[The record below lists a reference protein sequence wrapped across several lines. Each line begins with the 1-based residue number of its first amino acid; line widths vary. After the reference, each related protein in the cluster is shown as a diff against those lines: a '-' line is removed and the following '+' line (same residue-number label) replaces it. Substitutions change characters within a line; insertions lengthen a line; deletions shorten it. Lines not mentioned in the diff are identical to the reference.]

1 MSRRILALVAYLF
14 RSHLFSLAGLLYI
27 LLALVF
33 YLIFFEPRQQTPDID
48 YYILVLGILGLT
60 LSFLVTLTISA
71 RANRASHFPIL
82 VRLLSR
88 IEYLSAVLITSILFA
103 TILQVLVA
111 LLALLANGPDL
122 RLIDLLTIPPL
133 WIAGNILFAVLAL
146 HATDLVTAGWSR
158 VYVFAVLGLLLYLQS
173 GMNVLGG
180 WLSTLSNRIGGTLLA
195 RGMDSLASIFFD
207 ISLWFSGEEPTILVK
222 ILDLI
227 FWPFTAITE
236 ASIRGSFT
244 PLQALAPAVLLLY
257 ACLLFLLASR
267 FFANKDLFFVE

>member
-1 MSRRILALVAYLF
+1 MSRRILALVAYLL
-14 RSHLFSLAGLLYI
+14 RSHLFSLAGLLYV

-48 YYILVLGILGLT
+48 YYVLVLGILGLT
-60 LSFLVTLTISA
+60 LSFLVTLTVSA
-71 RANRASHFPIL
+71 RANRSSHFPIM

-88 IEYLSAVLITSILFA
+88 IEYLSSVLITSLLYA

-111 LLALLANGPDL
+111 LLALVANGPDL
-122 RLIDLLTIPPL
+122 GLTDLLTIPPL

-173 GMNVLGG
+173 GMNVIGG
-180 WLSTLSNRIGGTLLA
+180 WLSTLFNRMGGTLLTS
-195 RGMDSLASIFFD
+195 GMDALASLFFD
-207 ISLWFSGEEPTILVK
+207 ISTWFSGEDPTLLEK
-222 ILDLI
+222 ALGAI

-236 ASIRGSFT
+236 ASISGSFS
-244 PLQALAPAVLLLY
+244 PLQALAPAALLLY

-267 FFANKDLFFVE
+267 FFANKDLFFSE

>member
-1 MSRRILALVAYLF
+1 MSRRMLAIVAYLL

-60 LSFLVTLTISA
+60 LSFLVTLTVSA
-71 RANRASHFPIL
+71 RANRASHFPIM
-82 VRLLSR
+82 VRLSSR
-88 IEYLSAVLITSILFA
+88 IEYLASVLITSLLYA
-103 TILQVLVA
+103 TILQGLVA
-111 LLALLANGPDL
+111 LLALVANGPDL
-122 RLIDLLTIPPL
+122 GLINFLTIPPL
-133 WIAGNILFAVLAL
+133 WIAGNILFSVLAL

-180 WLSTLSNRIGGTLLA
+180 WLSALFNRIGGTLLTS
-195 RGMDSLASIFFD
+195 GMDSLASLSFD
-207 ISLWFSGEEPTILVK
+207 IGSWFSGADPTILENV
-222 ILDLI
+222 LDVI
-227 FWPFTAITE
+227 FWPFTTITE
-236 ASIRGSFT
+236 ASISGSFT
-244 PLQALAPAVLLLY
+244 PLQALAPAALLLY

-267 FFANKDLFFVE
+267 FFANKDLLFNE